1 MKKLKFNYKF
11 TNYDLWFRPPE
22 FQQIRRFG
30 LIGRRIGE
38 VNIVNEN
45 EPRLDSIEEALVCQ
59 VCNCLKENDQ
69 PLEILLFTDYLED
82 YSKFINQKVTAD
94 LGSFYCPAWQ
104 EIPTYQV
111 VGLRIVGE

>member
-11 TNYDLWFRPPE
+11 TNYDIWFRPPE

-38 VNIVNEN
+38 VSIISEN
-45 EPRLDSIEEALVCQ
+45 EPRLCSTEEALVCQ
-59 VCNCLKENDQ
+59 VRNCFKENDQ